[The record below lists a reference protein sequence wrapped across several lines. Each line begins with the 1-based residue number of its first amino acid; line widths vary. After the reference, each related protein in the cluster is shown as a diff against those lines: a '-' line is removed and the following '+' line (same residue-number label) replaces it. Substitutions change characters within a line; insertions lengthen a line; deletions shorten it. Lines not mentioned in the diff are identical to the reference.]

1 MLFLSCKLL
10 NFSFTFWHSS
20 SSSSYLS
27 NTHSLSLFV
36 LGFVGNFILFHFPF
50 LCAWL
55 CFLFSQCLCMM
66 LQRRFWFVDGRY
78 SEINTFKF
86 NDYNKNCLQCTACHW
101 DLLFPFPIT
110 MTQRCNLAHYVS
122 VNFQKSNTICSILP
136 LISLGSVLSHT
147 HQLILIL
154 QLPIYTWDNLLHP
167 VNLLNVPLECRR
179 KLEHH
184 MITLYGLYQTQVA
197 EAMKQQN

>member
-1 MLFLSCKLL
+1 MLILFLSSFCNFYGISQWTNFCKPMMLFLSYKLL

-36 LGFVGNFILFHFPF
+36 LGFVWKFILFHFPF

-78 SEINTFKF
+78 SERNTFKF

-101 DLLFPFPIT
+101 DLMFPFPIT

-136 LISLGSVLSHT
+136 LISLGSSFSHPST
-147 HQLILIL
+147 HPNSSATHLRL
-154 QLPIYTWDNLLHP
+154 
-167 VNLLNVPLECRR
+167 
-179 KLEHH
+179 
-184 MITLYGLYQTQVA
+184 G
-197 EAMKQQN
+197 